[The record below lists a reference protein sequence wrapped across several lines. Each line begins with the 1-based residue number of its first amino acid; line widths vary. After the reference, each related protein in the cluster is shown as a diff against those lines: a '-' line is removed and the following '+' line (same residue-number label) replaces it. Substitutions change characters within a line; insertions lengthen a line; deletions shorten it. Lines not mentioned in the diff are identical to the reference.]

1 VSAAAAAKAPP
12 AVLFDLDGTLT
23 DSRPGIV
30 NSALYALRR
39 FNKTRG
45 ANLAIPRP
53 ESLTFLL
60 GPPLQESFAKLVGP
74 ADAPALVALYRER
87 YDPVGMLENSV
98 FPGVIAALEALAAMN
113 YRLFVATSK
122 NEIYARRIL
131 EHFGLAR
138 FFADIHGAE
147 PDGHRSNKGEL
158 IAYVLKRHTIDPPDA
173 AMIGDREHDAWGA
186 KKAGVWAIGVLWGY
200 GSREELTAAGAD
212 PLLESPNAIAPA
224 LAKGR
229 GDRIPLLP
237 IRDSTTSVT
246 LEIVN
251 GRRNETA

>member
-1 VSAAAAAKAPP
+1 MSAAAKAPP

-39 FNKTRG
+39 FNETRG

-60 GPPLQESFAKLVGP
+60 GPPLQDSFVKLAGP
-74 ADAPALVALYRER
+74 ANAPALVALYRER

-98 FPGVIAALEALAAMN
+98 FPGVVPALEALAAMN
-113 YRLFVATSK
+113 YRLLVATSK

-138 FFADIHGAE
+138 FFLAVHGAE
-147 PDGHRSNKGEL
+147 ADGARSNKGEL
-158 IAYVLKRHTIDPPDA
+158 IAYVLKTHDIDPRSA
-173 AMIGDREHDAWGA
+173 AMIGDREHDVWGA

-200 GSREELTAAGAD
+200 GSRAELTSAGAD
-212 PLLESPNAIAPA
+212 PLLESPSEIAPA
-224 LAKGR
+224 LAGER
-229 GDRIPLLP
+229 LVQSG
-237 IRDSTTSVT
+237 
-246 LEIVN
+246 
-251 GRRNETA
+251 G